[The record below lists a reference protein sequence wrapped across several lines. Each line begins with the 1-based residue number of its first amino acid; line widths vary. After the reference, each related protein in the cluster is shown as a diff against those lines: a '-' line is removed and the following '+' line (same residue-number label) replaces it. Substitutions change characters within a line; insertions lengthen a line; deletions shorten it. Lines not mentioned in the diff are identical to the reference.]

1 MAPTEPNNVKQSNS
15 VKRDSDVTLSR
26 KVLLK
31 SWDQHAA
38 TGTINGKVRTGTP
51 FRAVTHMGDFL
62 NRINPT
68 QDNSGVPLGGTHK
81 TFVSDSSDY
90 VRFKK
95 LRAMNQQF

>member
-1 MAPTEPNNVKQSNS
+1 MSSQTNS
-15 VKRDSDVTLSR
+15 IKRDSEFTLSR

-31 SWDQHAA
+31 SWNQHAA
-38 TGTINGKVRTGTP
+38 TGEINGEKRQTTP

-62 NRINPT
+62 NRIDGDRSKSSEVPVGSG
-68 QDNSGVPLGGTHK
+68 NSRHVP
-81 TFVSDSSDY
+81 DSSDY

>member
-1 MAPTEPNNVKQSNS
+1 MSSPEPNNVKQSNS

-31 SWDQHAA
+31 SWNQHAA
-38 TGTINGKVRTGTP
+38 SGTINGHARTGTP
-51 FRAVTHMGDFL
+51 YRAVTHMGDFL
-62 NRINPT
+62 NRMNPI
-68 QDNSGVPLGGTHK
+68 QDDSGVPLGGSHK

-95 LRAMNQQF
+95 LRAINQQL